1 MFYLQI
7 ILFFIYSFLG
17 WLMEVGLT
25 FIREKRFINRGFLI
39 GPCCP
44 IYGVGCFLLNLLL
57 KNYTQYVLV
66 LFVLTF
72 SICSILEYFTSYLME
87 KTFKL
92 RWWDYSQLKYNLN
105 GRICLETMI
114 PFSIIG
120 LIVIKYLNPFLMS
133 ILSKISNNVLLIIAV
148 TLVFM
153 FLADL
158 IISCNVIFNIKN
170 ITNNIR
176 KDSTEDIKKAI
187 SKFISNHTYVYDRM
201 IKAFPN
207 MKKIIKDKAT
217 QTKQI
222 LKKSFKKI

>member
-1 MFYLQI
+1 MFNVQI

-25 FIREKRFINRGFLI
+25 FFREKRFINRGFLI

-44 IYGVGCFLLNLLL
+44 IYGIGCFLLNILL
-57 KNYTQYVLV
+57 KNYTQNILV

-72 SICSILEYFTSYLME
+72 SICSLLEYFTSYLME
-87 KTFKL
+87 RIFKL

-120 LIVIKYLNPFLMS
+120 LIVIKYLNPFL
-133 ILSKISNNVLLIIAV
+133 ILGLSKISINILSITAV
-148 TLVFM
+148 TLVFI

-158 IISCNVIFNIKN
+158 IISCNVIFNIKS
-170 ITNNIR
+170 ITKNIR

-187 SKFISNHTYVYDRM
+187 SKFISNNTYMYDRI

-207 MKKIIKDKAT
+207 MKKMIKNKAI
-217 QTKQI
+217 QTKQMI
-222 LKKSFKKI
+222 KKII